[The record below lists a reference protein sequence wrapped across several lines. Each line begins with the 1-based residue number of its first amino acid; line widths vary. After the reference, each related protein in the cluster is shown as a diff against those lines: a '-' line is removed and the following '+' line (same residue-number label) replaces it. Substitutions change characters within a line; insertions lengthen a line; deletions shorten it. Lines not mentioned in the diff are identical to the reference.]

1 MMGEKKTKAFV
12 LAACAVAAAGCYPDS
27 ALRDRE
33 ETTGRLRAELRDARR
48 RAARAEGRLAA
59 LREAVRSGRTP
70 GAVGLIED
78 LRRSGFSLEKGAE
91 PGTLRLRLAA
101 DLAGG
106 GAGPEGGLGTLAAS
120 RLVRA
125 ATVLRERL
133 PDHELSVEARDFG
146 RAVAA
151 VRILH
156 EEAGVPGGHLR
167 AVAGAGAGVALE
179 VRPTRIETL
188 HEVLAATGEF

>member
-1 MMGEKKTKAFV
+1 MRNAKTKAFV
-12 LAACAVAAAGCYPDS
+12 LAASAVAAAGCYPDS

-33 ETTGRLRAELRDARR
+33 ETTGRLRAELRDAQR

-59 LREAVRSGRTP
+59 LREAVRSGRALG
-70 GAVGLIED
+70 GAGGLLED
-78 LRRSGFSLEKGAE
+78 IRRSGFSLEKGTE
-91 PGTLRLRLAA
+91 PGTLRLRLTA

-106 GAGPEGGLGTLAAS
+106 GADPEGGLGVLAAS

-133 PDHELSVEARDFG
+133 PDHEISVEARELAD
-146 RAVAA
+146 AVAA
-151 VRILH
+151 VRVLH
-156 EEAGVPGGHLR
+156 EEAGVPGARLR
-167 AVAGAGAGVALE
+167 AVAGSGSGVALE

-188 HEVLAATGEF
+188 HEVLAATGDY